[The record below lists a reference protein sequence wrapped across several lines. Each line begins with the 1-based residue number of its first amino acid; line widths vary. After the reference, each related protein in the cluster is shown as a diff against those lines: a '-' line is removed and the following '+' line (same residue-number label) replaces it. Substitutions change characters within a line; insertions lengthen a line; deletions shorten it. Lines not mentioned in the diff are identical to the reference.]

1 MGHSVR
7 LNADV
12 MPRVAPGVRMPLI
25 ERLIVAPML
34 AFMRSESLGGLMLM
48 LSAAVALIWANSPA
62 GHGYEALLDWVPP
75 GPMALSV
82 HLWINDAV
90 MVVFFLLVGLELRR
104 EMTRGELASPARLAA
119 PGIAAVGGMAVP
131 ALIFLAFNF
140 RDASAMRGWAVP
152 VATDIAFALAV
163 VSVLGSRVPLAL
175 KVFLTALAIIDD
187 LGAIAIIA
195 VFYTKGLD
203 YAALGLAAAVWL
215 GLFGLGRLGVRSVW
229 PYALGGVVLWVL
241 VFRSGVHATL
251 AGVALAFVVPMSD
264 RGDDRGDNR
273 AGERAGE
280 TGSPAAR
287 MEHGLEPW
295 VAYLVLPLFGLA
307 NAGLSF
313 GALPDGSATDR
324 LTLGIAL
331 GLVVGKQLGV
341 FGALMAGIRCGL
353 ARPPE
358 GITTLQLYGA
368 AVLCGIG
375 FTMSLFIGDI
385 AFRGSPRG
393 EEIKL
398 AVFVASLFSAVLGLL
413 VLWWAAPGE
422 AARDGFE
429 DRQGRA
435 QG

>member
-7 LNADV
+7 VNADV
-12 MPRVAPGVRMPLI
+12 MPRVAPGDRMPLV

-34 AFMRSESLGGLMLM
+34 AFLRSESLGGLMLM
-48 LSAAVALIWANSPA
+48 LSAAVALTWANSPA
-62 GHGYEALLDWVPP
+62 GHVYEALLDWVPP
-75 GPMALSV
+75 GPVALSV

-104 EMTRGELASPARLAA
+104 EITRGELASPARLAA
-119 PGIAAVGGMAVP
+119 PGIAAVGGMAMP
-131 ALIFLAFNF
+131 ALIFLVFNF
-140 RDASAMRGWAVP
+140 RDPSAMQGWAVP

-163 VSVLGSRVPLAL
+163 VSVLGARVPVAL

-203 YAALGLAAAVWL
+203 YAALGLAAAAWL

-229 PYALGGVVLWVL
+229 PYALGGVVLWAL

-251 AGVALAFVVPMSD
+251 AGVALAFVVPMD
-264 RGDDRGDNR
+264 
-273 AGERAGE
+273 ERVGKTDA
-280 TGSPAAR
+280 PAAR

-341 FGALMAGIRCGL
+341 FGALMAGIRSGL
-353 ARPPE
+353 ARRPE

-422 AARDGFE
+422 TSGTPMEAAAEEEGFAE
-429 DRQGRA
+429 GREGRA

>member
-1 MGHSVR
+1 
-7 LNADV
+7 
-12 MPRVAPGVRMPLI
+12 
-25 ERLIVAPML
+25 
-34 AFMRSESLGGLMLM
+34 
-48 LSAAVALIWANSPA
+48 
-62 GHGYEALLDWVPP
+62 
-75 GPMALSV
+75 
-82 HLWINDAV
+82 
-90 MVVFFLLVGLELRR
+90 
-104 EMTRGELASPARLAA
+104 
-119 PGIAAVGGMAVP
+119 
-131 ALIFLAFNF
+131 
-140 RDASAMRGWAVP
+140 
-152 VATDIAFALAV
+152 
-163 VSVLGSRVPLAL
+163 
-175 KVFLTALAIIDD
+175 
-187 LGAIAIIA
+187 
-195 VFYTKGLD
+195 
-203 YAALGLAAAVWL
+203 
-215 GLFGLGRLGVRSVW
+215 
-229 PYALGGVVLWVL
+229 L
-241 VFRSGVHATL
+241 VFWSGVHATL
-251 AGVALAFVVPMSD
+251 AGVALAFVVPMD
-264 RGDDRGDNR
+264 
-273 AGERAGE
+273 ERVGE
-280 TGSPAAR
+280 TDAPAAR

-341 FGALMAGIRCGL
+341 FGALMAGIRSGL
-353 ARPPE
+353 ARRPE

-422 AARDGFE
+422 TSGAPMEAAAEEEGFAE
-429 DRQGRA
+429 GREGRA

>member
-1 MGHSVR
+1 
-7 LNADV
+7 
-12 MPRVAPGVRMPLI
+12 MPLI

-34 AFMRSESLGGLMLM
+34 AFLRSESLGGLMLM

-62 GHGYEALLDWVPP
+62 GPGYDALLDWVPP

-82 HLWINDAV
+82 HLWINDGI

-104 EMTRGELASPARLAA
+104 EITQGELASPARLAA

-140 RDASAMRGWAVP
+140 RDPSAMQGWAVP

-163 VSVLGSRVPLAL
+163 VSVLGARVPVAL

-203 YAALGLAAAVWL
+203 YVALGLAAAVWL
-215 GLFGLGRLGVRSVW
+215 GLFGLGRMGVRSVW
-229 PYALGGVVLWVL
+229 LYALGGVVLWAL

-264 RGDDRGDNR
+264 PGDDRGDGRADDREDGR
-273 AGERAGE
+273 AGG

-353 ARPPE
+353 ARRPE

-413 VLWWAAPGE
+413 VLWRAAPGE
-422 AARDGFE
+422 TARDGFE
-429 DRQGRA
+429 DRPGRA